1 MLSKKYIIQ
10 QDFFLICKIM
20 LYLVHSV
27 QIGGGGFIKLK
38 ILILLHL
45 FLFTYVACII
55 SLWTTSLLLMVNN
68 NTMFFMK
75 KLLQLII
82 MLVIQTMGL
91 GKIRNKTSE

>member
-55 SLWTTSLLLMVNN
+55 SLWTTSLLLIIIPC
-68 NTMFFMK
+68 FFMN
-75 KLLQLII
+75 KLLLLII
-82 MLVIQTMGL
+82 MLGIQTMGL
-91 GKIRNKTSE
+91 GKI